1 MSTESTPKRRPS
13 LRRCAGWATVAL
25 LAGGALVAC
34 GDEDPN
40 LEDPAAQ
47 VVYTGDR
54 TNSIGTPST
63 FATTT
68 VVVSTTFFFP
78 ENELGPEEGGTAPG
92 DATATPDPAVEGNS
106 P

>member
-1 MSTESTPKRRPS
+1 MSTEFTPKRRPS

-34 GDEDPN
+34 GDDDPN

-47 VVYTGDR
+47 VVFTGDKD
-54 TNSIGTPST
+54 NSIGTPST

-68 VVVSTTFFFP
+68 VVVSTTYFFP
-78 ENELGPEEGGTAPG
+78 NSELGPEEGGSATDDG
-92 DATATPDPAVEGNS
+92 TATPDPAVEEES